1 MVKVDEL
8 AKEIYIRMIIRDDI
22 NVANPGARLLAA
34 QRAEGAY
41 ALADIFA
48 AVSEK
53 KSTESSDNVSS
64 RS

>member
-1 MVKVDEL
+1 MVDVDEL
-8 AKEIYIRMIIRDDI
+8 AKEIYIHMIIRDDI

-48 AVSEK
+48 SVSEK
-53 KSTESSDNVSS
+53 RPAQSSHGPP
-64 RS
+64 

>member
-1 MVKVDEL
+1 MGKVDEL

-53 KSTESSDNVSS
+53 RPKESSH
-64 RS
+64 